1 MDSKELVSKGRT
13 CFDNREFE
21 LAYMLFQEAILLDH
35 NGYAYYGLGR
45 MYYYGNYVRK
55 DRHRAFELYETADEM
70 GADIPS
76 AEYIFMGDKRKVGE
90 YLEKDE
96 DMALK
101 WYKRATERGEEF
113 GYECMGDIY
122 FAGGD
127 YEKAFECFSS
137 VSSGSACAKY
147 HLGYMYE
154 KGLCVEQD
162 LDKAVEY
169 YNSVVLNAGRYER
182 MDDHYALAKQRLAE
196 LGVDIVKRSIRT
208 KYSRS

>member
-1 MDSKELVSKGRT
+1 MDSKELISKGRE

-35 NGYAYYGLGR
+35 NGDAYYGLGR

-55 DRHRAFELYETADEM
+55 DRRRAFELYETADEM

-76 AEYIFMGDKRKVGE
+76 VEYIFMGDKRKVGE

-101 WYKRATERGEEF
+101 WYRRAAEKGEEF
-113 GYECMGDIY
+113 GYECMGEIY
-122 FAGGD
+122 FARGD
-127 YEKAFECFSS
+127 YEKAYECFLR
-137 VSSGSACAKY
+137 VNSGSACAKY

-154 KGLCVEQD
+154 KGLCVVQNID
-162 LDKAVEY
+162 QAIGY
-169 YNSVVLNAGRYER
+169 YRSIVSGAGRWDKV
-182 MDDHYALAKQRLAE
+182 DDHYARAKRRLAE
-196 LGVDIVKRSIRT
+196 LG
-208 KYSRS
+208 